1 MNTVNLYPINYGEL
15 LEVAKV
21 ATCLTWFRSGQNLEL
36 VIDDKPND
44 RRTIISFRVGCAK
57 AGRAEIKTLCGFNVD
72 RDVWT
77 RYTSPQGDILFP
89 NKRGLKTLL
98 EWIRSEAI
106 KQCAWI
112 QDPETLHIFAKV
124 K

>member
-1 MNTVNLYPINYGEL
+1 MNAVNLYPKNYGEL

-21 ATCLTWFRSGQNLEL
+21 ATCLTWFRSGQNLVL

-44 RRTIISFRVGCAK
+44 RRTIISCRVGRAK
-57 AGRAEIKTLCGFNVD
+57 SGRVEITTLCGYKAD
-72 RDVWT
+72 CDVWT
-77 RYTSPQGDILFP
+77 QYTSPQGDILFP

-112 QDPETLHIFAKV
+112 PNPKTLHIFVKV